1 MLMLAGT
8 FRVPPEK
15 LGEAEPHMAAVIE
28 ASGRE
33 EGCLYFAFGYDVL
46 EPGLVNVME
55 LWRDQAALDAH
66 RETAHFLAWKSVRE
80 AIGMH
85 DRRLSLYEIAS
96 ATPQP

>member
-66 RETAHFLAWKSVRE
+66 RETAHFQAYLARIGDLAERTAFALAPVGVRPD
-80 AIGMH
+80 A
-85 DRRLSLYEIAS
+85 
-96 ATPQP
+96 